1 MFINKGISV
10 DADAGEVVVE
20 WEGTGPGVAPADTVD
35 VFTCEVNDN
44 PPRPCESAAVVIRNV
59 AEVSRF
65 TVFMLIKHMS

>member
-1 MFINKGISV
+1 M
-10 DADAGEVVVE
+10 DAVAGEVVVE

-44 PPRPCESAAVVIRNV
+44 PPRSCESAEVIHNV

-65 TVFMLIKHMS
+65 TVYAR